1 VVLLD
6 TDGEA
11 QKGESMGVLVEWPGQ
26 AEHPTRFVFLV
37 SESRPSACAVDAL
50 AAERLARSREE
61 LNGLYVAL
69 TRTQQTLVV
78 SSMEP
83 LSANPLSWWQSLQG
97 HAQDVAPM
105 PDAPLAL
112 LRTVQAADAGKNDL
126 ENFSLKELPARTL
139 TGSPTPSS
147 AVLSAVLVQESLE
160 SRIGQAMHRLLEWLP
175 VLAGGYTKANAHAQY
190 GLWSRE
196 QCTHAATEFIL
207 DATQVESAWRMAL
220 AIAQGQG
227 AWCWDKA
234 ALQWHANEV
243 PVNRGGRLL
252 RIDRLVQDLAGQWWV
267 LDYKSNAQPQ
277 LQPELCAQLTG
288 YRATIQS
295 AYPGQVVRCAF
306 LTPQG
311 ALIEITN
318 P

>member
-1 VVLLD
+1 
-6 TDGEA
+6 
-11 QKGESMGVLVEWPGQ
+11 
-26 AEHPTRFVFLV
+26 
-37 SESRPSACAVDAL
+37 
-50 AAERLARSREE
+50 
-61 LNGLYVAL
+61 
-69 TRTQQTLVV
+69 
-78 SSMEP
+78 
-83 LSANPLSWWQSLQG
+83 
-97 HAQDVAPM
+97 M

-112 LRTVQAADAGKNDL
+112 SRTQQATDAGKNDV
-126 ENFSLKELPARTL
+126 EGFSLRELPARAR
-139 TGSPTPSS
+139 TGSPRPSS
-147 AVLSAVLVQESLE
+147 AVQGAALVQESLE

-175 VLAGGYTKANAHAQY
+175 VRAGGYGAVGASAQY
-190 GLWSRE
+190 GLWSPG
-196 QCTHAATEFIL
+196 QCAHVADEFIL
-207 DATQVESAWRMAL
+207 DATHVESAWRMAL

-252 RIDRLVQDLAGQWWV
+252 RVDRLVQDLAAQWWV
-267 LDYKSNAQPQ
+267 LDYKSSAQPQ
-277 LQPELCAQLTG
+277 LQPELCAQLWG

-311 ALIEITN
+311 ALIEIDN